1 LKLVF
6 NCSWQMFKSV
16 AKGGDESG
24 RKNRRG
30 WGQNARCMKSGK
42 SGKSGACVGA
52 LSYQHGMQ
60 FSKLSIFYANS
71 LAFHNAL
78 RFALLLSIFPQPRPH
93 FSRGRGQWVQTG
105 HISHI
110 RRLRAKKAVV
120 VGTKNKKPVAQT
132 CKCVA

>member
-1 LKLVF
+1 
-6 NCSWQMFKSV
+6 MFKSV

-93 FSRGRGQWVQTG
+93 FSRGRGAVGADRTYQPYQKAESEESSSSG
-105 HISHI
+105 H
-110 RRLRAKKAVV
+110 KK
-120 VGTKNKKPVAQT
+120 
-132 CKCVA
+132 